1 MIVFS
6 LARSLHSSK
15 SPWAMGSDMSS
26 SVTPSHREP
35 EVPARR
41 RALPALMERMA
52 LPVIAAP
59 MFLVSGTA
67 LVEAACRAGVIGAL
81 PAANARSSAILDD
94 WLGLLTD
101 ALARAPEPRVAPW
114 AVNLVVHR
122 SNPRL
127 QSDLAVCVRHRAPI
141 VITALGGPREIVDE
155 VHRYGGLVFADVNTP
170 EYAAKAAA
178 SGVDGLVLVCA
189 GAGGHTGQI
198 AAPAFVASVREFF
211 DGLIVVAG
219 AISSGAAVR
228 AMQLLGADLVHM
240 GTRFIATDESMAVPD
255 YKQMVVDSSSRDII
269 CTNAITGAWANKLR
283 PSLVRAGLDP
293 DHLPPRHGGFDLSR
307 GEEDV
312 KAWKDLWSA
321 GHGVGQVKAIEP
333 VRVVVARLESEY
345 RQTLDQE
352 LSDPWMARHR
362 AAGA

>member
-1 MIVFS
+1 MPS
-6 LARSLHSSK
+6 SAHSS
-15 SPWAMGSDMSS
+15 
-26 SVTPSHREP
+26 TPEP
-35 EVPARR
+35 ATSERR
-41 RALPALMERMA
+41 RAWPALMEKLT
-52 LPVIAAP
+52 LPVVAAP

-94 WLGLLTD
+94 ELGLLTD
-101 ALARAPEPRVAPW
+101 ALCRAPEARIAPW

-240 GTRFIATDESMAVPD
+240 GTRFIATDESMAVPE

-293 DHLPPRHGGFDLSR
+293 DHLPPRRGGFDLSR

-321 GHGVGQVKAIEP
+321 GQGVGQVKAIEP
-333 VRVVVARLESEY
+333 VRAVVARLESEY
-345 RQTLDQE
+345 RQTLDRE
-352 LSDPWMARHR
+352 LTDPWMARHR